1 MHTTKSAVWYS
12 LEQEDEGQSREDRP
26 GTPIYKVAAVAEK
39 EKKSNQKIIASA
51 MMMMFTYRIWY
62 EDTQNDGE

>member
-1 MHTTKSAVWYS
+1 MHTTKSGMVLYS

-26 GTPIYKVAAVAEK
+26 GTPIYKVAAVCRK
-39 EKKSNQKIIASA
+39 RKRYQIKKNNRVGNDDDV
-51 MMMMFTYRIWY
+51 YLWY